1 MRSLSAPAFEVAR
14 TRVDVRRSV
23 LVTGG
28 FALAAVVGL
37 LFGQFVGELSPG
49 RARLLPLALIGGLAL
64 LLLALARPSA
74 LFVLS
79 VALLAVVRVE
89 PAPVDVA
96 FALLILVSGF
106 GLKRARAHLPPSAVV
121 ILLLFAPVTILS
133 LANANDW
140 QRALRFEAI
149 TLYLLTL
156 AAFLPTMFASPTL
169 VRRATKAYI
178 FAAAASA
185 VIGALALEVGFPGSS
200 VFVYQGSRVQALFK
214 DPNVFGPFLVPPVV
228 ILLEEL
234 ARPRLLG
241 WSARRSALL
250 AALIAGGLL
259 LSYSRAAMLNL
270 VVAVATLILVY
281 AARRRGGKA
290 AVKLVVGTGVCVV
303 AGVALLFAT
312 HSVSFFESRS
322 HLQTYDQA
330 RFSTQDEG
338 FKGASAHVF
347 GFGPGQADINLSLAT
362 HSVYAR
368 VAYEQGMIGL
378 ALLISLFL
386 ATLAVAI
393 RLAARDADLA
403 GLGSAALLASWVG
416 VLANS
421 FFIDT
426 LHWRHL
432 WLLAAL
438 IWTTAGLAKAR
449 EAQPEAT

>member
-1 MRSLSAPAFEVAR
+1 MMSLSERAYAVERRPRVDIRRSL
-14 TRVDVRRSV
+14 
-23 LVTGG
+23 LLTGG
-28 FALAAVVGL
+28 VAAAIVVGL
-37 LFGQFVGELSPG
+37 VFAQLLGELSPG
-49 RARLLPLALIGGLAL
+49 QARLLPLALIGGLAL
-64 LLLALARPSA
+64 LVLALARPSA
-74 LFVLS
+74 LFVLA

-96 FALLILVSGF
+96 FALLILVTGF
-106 GLKRARAHLPPSAVV
+106 GLRRARAHLPPSVV
-121 ILLLFAPVTILS
+121 VALLLFAPITILS
-133 LANANDW
+133 LANASDW

-156 AAFLPTMFASPTL
+156 AAFLPSILARPTL
-169 VRRATKAYI
+169 VRRAAKAYI
-178 FAAAASA
+178 FMAAASA
-185 VIGALALEVGFPGSS
+185 VVGALALEVGFPGSS

-241 WSARRSALL
+241 WTARRSAVM

-270 VVAVATLILVY
+270 GVAVATLIVVY

-290 AVKLVVGTGVCVV
+290 AVRLVVGTGLCV
-303 AGVALLFAT
+303 AACITLLFAT

-330 RFSTQDEG
+330 RFSTQDAG
-338 FKGASAHVF
+338 FKGATAHVF
-347 GFGPGQADINLSLAT
+347 GFGPGQADINLSLAP

-368 VAYEQGMIGL
+368 VAYEQGLAGL
-378 ALLISLFL
+378 ALLITLFL
-386 ATLAVAI
+386 ATLVVAL

-403 GLGSAALLASWVG
+403 GLGSAAMLACWVG
-416 VLANS
+416 VLANG

-438 IWTTAGLAKAR
+438 IWTMAGLASAPR
-449 EAQPEAT
+449 EATND